1 MRDLSSWSLNL
12 HRWWG
17 VQVRLHASF
26 LIFAVVVMYL
36 ATRTAAIG
44 WGYGVLTLVVWFASV
59 LAHEIGHSAAAFRL
73 GGNMEQIVVS
83 PWGGL
88 SQAHVAH
95 DPREELAASISGPL
109 VSFVIWLL
117 AGPLVVMAGGNLSG
131 LLSPLHPSGLFD
143 GDSWAVAIKLVFWI
157 NGLLALL
164 NVLPAQSLD
173 GLRVL
178 RAAAWLSL
186 DYQRGIL
193 VAGRGAQLLAI
204 ACCILTWVSHET
216 LDGSLLPSWV
226 PLALLAI
233 WLWFTG
239 KQELSRLDEQNLD
252 EELFSYDF
260 SQGYTSLERHYDGPK
275 RKTGRIRGW
284 LERRRDER
292 RKRQADLERDEERQ
306 VDEILAR
313 LHEKGL
319 EGLTAKERALLNR
332 VSARFRNR
340 QQS

>member
-1 MRDLSSWSLNL
+1 
-12 HRWWG
+12 
-17 VQVRLHASF
+17 
-26 LIFAVVVMYL
+26 
-36 ATRTAAIG
+36 
-44 WGYGVLTLVVWFASV
+44 
-59 LAHEIGHSAAAFRL
+59 
-73 GGNMEQIVVS
+73 VVS

-95 DPREELAASISGPL
+95 DPREELVAAVAGPL
-109 VSFVIWLL
+109 VSLIIWLL
-117 AGPLVVMAGGNLSG
+117 AGPLVVMSGGNLLA
-131 LLSPLHPSGLFD
+131 LLSPLHPHGLFD
-143 GDSWAVAIKLVFWI
+143 GDPWTVGIKLAFWI
-157 NGLLALL
+157 NGSLALI
-164 NVLPAQSLD
+164 NVLPAYSLD

-178 RAAAWLSL
+178 RAVAWLSL

-193 VAGRGAQLLAI
+193 VAARGAQMLAI
-204 ACCILTWVSHET
+204 VCCLLTWTSHDA
-216 LDGSLLPSWV
+216 LDGSLLPTWV

-233 WLWFTG
+233 WLAFTG

-275 RKTGRIRGW
+275 RKAGRIRGW

-319 EGLTAKERALLNR
+319 DGLTAKERALLHR

-340 QQS
+340 QGS

>member
-36 ATRTAAIG
+36 ATRSPAVG
-44 WGYGVLTLVVWFASV
+44 WGYGVLTLFVWFVSV

-88 SQAHVAH
+88 TQPHVAH
-95 DPREELAASISGPL
+95 DAREELAAALAGPL

-117 AGPLVVMAGGNLSG
+117 AGPLVVMSGGSLPG
-131 LLSPLHPSGLFD
+131 LLSPWHPQGLFEGD
-143 GDSWAVAIKLVFWI
+143 GWAVGIKLLFWI
-157 NGLLALL
+157 NGLLALINL
-164 NVLPAQSLD
+164 LPAQSLD
-173 GLRVL
+173 GLRML

-193 VAGRGAQLLAI
+193 VAGRGAQFLA
-204 ACCILTWVSHET
+204 LGFGVLSWMSHES
-216 LDGSLLPSWV
+216 LDNSLLPTWV
-226 PLALLAI
+226 PLALLTI
-233 WLWFTG
+233 WLGFTG
-239 KQELSRLDEQNLD
+239 KQELSRLDEQGLD

-292 RKRQADLERDEERQ
+292 RRRQADLERDEERQ
-306 VDEILAR
+306 VDEILVR

-319 EGLTAKERALLNR
+319 DGLTAKERALLNR